1 LPTLPDGTI
10 HVEQVWKRFRAD
22 RTRPLFYDQMQRMKR
37 SIANRRRKIPNEYR
51 WVLKDINFD
60 VEPGGSLALIGIN
73 GSGKT
78 TLLKILSHVT
88 YQTAGDCQVAGRI
101 GALLSVTAGLH
112 PDLTGREN
120 TFLYGAILGMGRER
134 VRARFDEIVEFADL
148 QEAID
153 RQVKF
158 FSAGMQM
165 RLGFSIAAHLEPD
178 VLLVDEVLAVGD
190 ANFQQ
195 KCLQRIGEIVRSGT
209 TLLYVSHDLA
219 SVEASC
225 ERAIWLSD
233 AVMRAIGP
241 TNEVVSMYRTAV
253 EKNAGLV
260 SSKAGEVKILDAEIR
275 STDGAQQLHS
285 EGEVEVILTLESNKS
300 VTAAHFHLGVSQGT
314 AFPMFVVDHHGS
326 IPKGQFQLRV
336 TLGYLPLPKG
346 RYSVWAAVTAEPRGS
361 RGPYFGWQPVLSFD
375 AFGPWRKEPP
385 EGVMVLSPV
394 YVGSEWKVE

>member
-22 RTRPLFYDQMQRMKR
+22 KTLPLFYDQLQRFKR
-37 SIANRRRKIPNEYR
+37 SLVNRHRKIEDQYR

-60 VEPGGSLALIGIN
+60 VQPGDSLALIGIN

-78 TLLKILSHVT
+78 TLLKILGHVT

-120 TFLYGAILGMGRER
+120 TFLYGAILGMGREK
-134 VRARFDEIVEFADL
+134 VKARFDEIVAFADL
-148 QEAID
+148 EDAID
-153 RQVKF
+153 RQCKF

-195 KCLQRIGEIVRSGT
+195 KCLQRINEIVRSGT

-225 ERAIWLSD
+225 RRAIWLSD

-253 EKNAGLV
+253 EKSAGLV
-260 SSKAGEVKILDAEIR
+260 ASQGGDVKVLDAEIR
-275 STDGAQQLHS
+275 ATDGGQLQS
-285 EGEVEVILTLESNKS
+285 EDEVEVILTLESAVDVAGVN
-300 VTAAHFHLGVSQGT
+300 FHLGISQGT
-314 AFPMFVVDHHGS
+314 AFPMFVVDHQGS
-326 IPKGQFQLRV
+326 LPKGQFQVRIK
-336 TLGYLPLPKG
+336 LGYLPLPKG
-346 RYSVWAAVTAEPRGS
+346 RYSAWAAVTAYPRGS
-361 RGPYFGWQPVLSFD
+361 RDPYFAWQPVLSFD

-394 YVGSEWKVE
+394 YVGSQWKIE